1 MLLFLKRIMEMSYRN
16 DEDLNFLSELSNEE
30 LEPLLNLLIFD
41 KDNKKRFTE
50 QITSDV
56 RYIKNTPNHF
66 AYWDLIAEEY
76 QKFGAN
82 SIVSLFRKGKG
93 VTYKEILCDVCDK
106 IKVNYNKKSKTEDI
120 ERFLLQKILVESINK
135 MSTDQIKEISDT
147 LELNLVQ
154 YTRETAIL
162 ALNRAINNS
171 VLIFQSFTII
181 IFASITG
188 KILSRGGVIV
198 ATNTFA
204 SRLLLFAGPISLC
217 LSSVWTI
224 LDIAGPA
231 YRVVIPA
238 TVMIACLRQIH
249 NQKNVN

>member
-1 MLLFLKRIMEMSYRN
+1 MSYRN
-16 DEDLNFLSELSNEE
+16 DEDLNFLGELSNEE
-30 LEPLLNLLIFD
+30 LEPLLDLLMFD

-56 RYIKNTPNHF
+56 RYIKNTPNHS

-106 IKVNYNKKSKTEDI
+106 MKVNYNKKSKTEDI

-135 MSTDQIKEISDT
+135 MSTEQIKEISN
-147 LELNLVQ
+147 ELDLNVSQ
-154 YTRETAIL
+154 YTHEAVIIALQFAIC
-162 ALNRAINNS
+162 
-171 VLIFQSFTII
+171 QSFAII
-181 IFASITG
+181 IFDSIIS

-204 SRLLLFAGPISLC
+204 SRLLSIFAGPIGLC
-217 LSSVWTI
+217 VTGAWTI

-231 YRVVIPA
+231 YRVTIPA
-238 TVMIACLRQIH
+238 TIMIACLRQIH
-249 NQKNVN
+249 NQKNR

>member
-1 MLLFLKRIMEMSYRN
+1 MSYRN
-16 DEDLNFLSELSNEE
+16 DEDLNFLGELSNEE
-30 LEPLLNLLIFD
+30 LEPLLDLLMFD

-56 RYIKNTPNHF
+56 RYIKNTPNHS

-106 IKVNYNKKSKTEDI
+106 MKVNYNKKSKTEDI

-135 MSTDQIKEISDT
+135 MSTEQIKEISDT

-171 VLIFQSFTII
+171 VLICQSFAII
-181 IFASITG
+181 IFDSIIS

-204 SRLLLFAGPISLC
+204 SRLLSIFAGPIGLC
-217 LSSVWTI
+217 VTGAWTI

-231 YRVVIPA
+231 YRVVMPA
-238 TVMIACLRQIH
+238 TVMIACLRQTH

>member
-135 MSTDQIKEISDT
+135 MSTDQIKEISNL
-147 LELNLVQ
+147 LELSISQ
-154 YTRETAIL
+154 YTHEALVIALQLSLRNNLFLYRQFAI
-162 ALNRAINNS
+162 ITFDSIIGYGWTCIQGDYTFNNYDC
-171 VLIFQSFTII
+171 
-181 IFASITG
+181 
-188 KILSRGGVIV
+188 
-198 ATNTFA
+198 
-204 SRLLLFAGPISLC
+204 LFEAD
-217 LSSVWTI
+217 T
-224 LDIAGPA
+224 
-231 YRVVIPA
+231 
-238 TVMIACLRQIH
+238 
-249 NQKNVN
+249 